1 LPTTAFSISLTI
13 RREKS
18 PILALAI
25 SPQTVSKPY
34 AFVGKLV
41 QQFLHRLIKRLRGY
55 TDAKL
60 LIVSRCVIG
69 VDLGGTNVRAG
80 AFYEDGSPAGKQF
93 ENPSHAQKGTEAIFD
108 ALAGTIR
115 QAMGAAESKPEAVG
129 LAIPGHIDNAA
140 GIVRWAPNFGQEVD
154 GVFESWF
161 DVPVRAPLSKHIDI
175 PIFMDNDANMAALG
189 EYRYGCGKGAAK
201 SFVMVTMGTGIGG
214 GVILSPDAVLGDA
227 RGPLVL
233 VGGNKG
239 GAELGHIIV
248 NMDGLDCN
256 AGTYGTVEA
265 YCQRDAIVRRAQFK
279 IIRGRASAL
288 TELSEGN
295 PSSITPRMIFEACE
309 AGDEVAIETFREVGT
324 ILGVGVANY
333 INIFAP
339 DIVAIGGQV
348 SKAGKWLLDPIFQSA
363 RSNAITSLFRDCE
376 IRLAEQVEDAGML
389 GGAALAFEAQKWA
402 KS

>member
-1 LPTTAFSISLTI
+1 MA
-13 RREKS
+13 
-18 PILALAI
+18 
-25 SPQTVSKPY
+25 
-34 AFVGKLV
+34 
-41 QQFLHRLIKRLRGY
+41 
-55 TDAKL
+55 
-60 LIVSRCVIG
+60 RCVIG

-154 GVFESWF
+154 GIFESWF

-189 EYRYGCGKGAAK
+189 EYRYGCGRGTAK

-265 YCQRDAIVRRAQFK
+265 YCQRDAIVKRAQYK
-279 IIRGRASAL
+279 IIRGRPSAL
-288 TELSEGN
+288 TTLSEGN
-295 PSSITPRMIFEACE
+295 SSSITPRMIFEACE
-309 AGDEVAIETFREVGT
+309 AGDEVAIETFPRGRDDPWRWGGEPT
-324 ILGVGVANY
+324 S
-333 INIFAP
+333 IFLLRTLLRLVDRFRRRASGCSIRFSVRRGRTRLLP
-339 DIVAIGGQV
+339 FSGIVSFGWRSRLRTRGCSV
-348 SKAGKWLLDPIFQSA
+348 ERRWRLKRRSG
-363 RSNAITSLFRDCE
+363 RSN
-376 IRLAEQVEDAGML
+376 
-389 GGAALAFEAQKWA
+389 
-402 KS
+402 